1 MGRRRE
7 AEKSRLRFSCDISG
21 GEEGRDDDIDE
32 KLPLQN
38 EFGSAELMGNTDD
51 SEVKS

>member
-1 MGRRRE
+1 M
-7 AEKSRLRFSCDISG
+7 SRVSGDISG
-21 GEEGRDDDIDE
+21 REEDTDDDIDE

-51 SEVKS
+51 SERKS